1 VEKIGLVGISTK
13 IAGREPNEG
22 GSRVDARRS
31 IVNGSDQLWRWSCS
45 MYVEFNRIG
54 IEGGETRFSRGI
66 KRRKSLLTTRRGF
79 GTVVP

>member
-1 VEKIGLVGISTK
+1 VEKIGLVGISRK

-45 MYVEFNRIG
+45 MYRMSSSTGLALRVARHG
-54 IEGGETRFSRGI
+54 
-66 KRRKSLLTTRRGF
+66 L
-79 GTVVP
+79 VVGSKEEKAY